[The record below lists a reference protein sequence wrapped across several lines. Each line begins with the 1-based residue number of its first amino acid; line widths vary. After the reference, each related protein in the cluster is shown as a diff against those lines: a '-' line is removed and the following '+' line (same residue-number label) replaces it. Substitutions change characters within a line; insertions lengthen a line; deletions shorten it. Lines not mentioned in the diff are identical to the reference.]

1 VNPRAASRLL
11 EQLTST
17 IVPAA
22 DALIEEFQAIRVP
35 RPTIRA
41 AQLRVLQ
48 TIRHAVIGDM
58 VKRLKTSATRR
69 GKARGLKT

>member
-1 VNPRAASRLL
+1 
-11 EQLTST
+11 
-17 IVPAA
+17 
-22 DALIEEFQAIRVP
+22 
-35 RPTIRA
+35 
-41 AQLRVLQ
+41 VLQ